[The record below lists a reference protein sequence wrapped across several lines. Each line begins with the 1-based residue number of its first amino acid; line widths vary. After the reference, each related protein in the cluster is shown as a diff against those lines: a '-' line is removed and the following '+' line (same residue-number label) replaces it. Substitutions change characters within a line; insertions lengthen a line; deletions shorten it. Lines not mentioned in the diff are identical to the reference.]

1 MKTINFLTGNFMPE
15 NCAGTNRIVSLVKE
29 LEKTYKVN
37 IFCITERGKPQKN
50 QKIVYSDNTDVYY
63 IDQRDYDGE
72 KFYSRALH
80 ELYYA
85 IKLALKAKRFQ
96 SDITVATSPQMFI
109 IPAVAIFGSK
119 KSIIDV
125 RDLVWEY
132 IEETSAYKKVLKNL
146 ITQFMKLSLKKF
158 KYITVTNSH
167 EFHWIEEYVSK
178 NNIIKISNGIEN
190 STFEQLCELK
200 NNTDRVFTVTY
211 IGNVGI
217 AQNIKTLIDAAK
229 DIKDIQVNII
239 GEGNR
244 YKQLKEYVHKGRISN
259 VEFFG
264 RVQREK
270 MVDFYKE
277 SSLLFAQLD
286 ETFNAAMP
294 SKLYEYASTG
304 LPIVYAGSG
313 IARDF
318 VDQLENST
326 TINPNDTKALK
337 NAIIKYRD
345 SNCIISQKNREFV
358 KNNFIRE
365 KQSAKMVDIVD
376 RLIKE

>member
-15 NCAGTNRIVSLVKE
+15 NCAGTNRILSFVKE

-50 QKIVYSDNTDVYY
+50 QKIVYSDNIDVYY
-63 IDQRDYDGE
+63 VDQRYYDGE

-85 IKLALKAKRFQ
+85 IKLALKARKFQ

-109 IPAVAIFGSK
+109 IPAVAVFGSP

-167 EFHWIEEYVSK
+167 EYHWVEEFVSK
-178 NNIIKISNGIEN
+178 DNIVQITNGIEN
-190 STFEQLCELK
+190 SIFEQLCKLK
-200 NNTDRVFTVTY
+200 HNEKRAFTVTY
-211 IGNVGI
+211 IGNIGI
-217 AQNIKTLIDAAK
+217 AQNIKILIDAVK
-229 DIKDIQVNII
+229 GIKDIQVNII

-244 YKQLKEYVHKGRISN
+244 YKQLKEYVHKNRILN

-264 RVQREK
+264 RVQRDK
-270 MVDFYKE
+270 MVDFYQE

-294 SKLYEYASTG
+294 SKLYEYAATG

-313 IARDF
+313 VARDF
-318 VDQLENST
+318 VNELENAT
-326 TINPNDTKALK
+326 TINPNDTEALK
-337 NAIIKYRD
+337 SAILKYRD
-345 SNCIISQKNREFV
+345 LKCTISQKNRDFV
-358 KNNFIRE
+358 RKNFIRE
-365 KQSAKMVDIVD
+365 KQSAKMVDIVN

>member
-50 QKIVYSDNTDVYY
+50 QKIVYSDNIDVYY

-85 IKLALKAKRFQ
+85 IKLVFKAKRFQ

-109 IPAVAIFGSK
+109 IPAVAVFGSK

-146 ITQFMKLSLKKF
+146 ITQFMKLSLKRF

-178 NNIIKISNGIEN
+178 NNIVKISNGIEN

-200 NNTDRVFTVTY
+200 NSTDRVFTVTY

-217 AQNIKTLIDAAK
+217 AQNIKTLIDAVK

-244 YKQLKEYVHKGRISN
+244 YKQLKNYVHKARISN

-264 RVQREK
+264 RVQRDK

-318 VDQLENST
+318 VNQLENST
-326 TINPNDTKALK
+326 TINPNDTNALK

-345 SNCIISQKNREFV
+345 SNRIISQKNREFV

-365 KQSAKMVDIVD
+365 KQSTKMVDIVD

>member
-15 NCAGTNRIVSLVKE
+15 NCAGTNRILSLVKE

-50 QKIVYSDNTDVYY
+50 QKIVYSDNIDVYY
-63 IDQRDYDGE
+63 VDQRYYDGE

-85 IKLALKAKRFQ
+85 IKLTLKARKFQ

-109 IPAVAIFGSK
+109 IPAVAVFGSR

-132 IEETSAYKKVLKNL
+132 IEETSAYKKILKNL

-167 EFHWIEEYVSK
+167 EYHWVEEFVSK
-178 NNIIKISNGIEN
+178 DNIVQITNGIEN
-190 STFEQLCELK
+190 STFEQLCRLK
-200 NNTDRVFTVTY
+200 HNEERVFTVTY

-217 AQNIKTLIDAAK
+217 AQNIKTLIDAAR
-229 DIKDIQVNII
+229 DVQNIRVNII

-244 YKQLKEYVHKGRISN
+244 YKQLKEYVHKNRISN

-264 RVQREK
+264 RVQRDK
-270 MVDFYKE
+270 MIDFYQE

-286 ETFNAAMP
+286 ETFSAAMP

-313 IARDF
+313 VARDF
-318 VDQLENST
+318 VNELENST
-326 TINPNDTKALK
+326 TIKPGDTKALK
-337 NAIIKYRD
+337 DAILKYRD
-345 SNCIISQKNREFV
+345 LKCTISQKNRDFV
-358 KNNFIRE
+358 RKNFIRE
-365 KQSAKMVDIVD
+365 KQSTKMVDIVD
-376 RLIKE
+376 RLIME

>member
-15 NCAGTNRIVSLVKE
+15 NCAGTNRILSLVKE

-50 QKIVYSDNTDVYY
+50 QKIIYSDNIDVYY
-63 IDQRDYDGE
+63 IDQRYYDGE

-85 IKLALKAKRFQ
+85 IKLALKARKFQ

-109 IPAVAIFGSK
+109 IPAVAVFGSR

-132 IEETSAYKKVLKNL
+132 IEETSAYKKLLKNL

-167 EFHWIEEYVSK
+167 EYHWVEEFVSK
-178 NNIIKISNGIEN
+178 GNIVQITNGIEN
-190 STFEQLCELK
+190 STFEQLCKLK
-200 NNTDRVFTVTY
+200 QNENKIFTVTY
-211 IGNVGI
+211 IGNIGI
-217 AQNIKTLIDAAK
+217 AQNIKTLIDAAG
-229 DIKDIQVNII
+229 DIKNVQVNII

-244 YKQLKEYVHKGRISN
+244 YEQLKDYVHRNRISN

-264 RVQREK
+264 RVQRDK
-270 MVDFYKE
+270 MVDFYQE

-286 ETFNAAMP
+286 ETFSAAMP

-304 LPIVYAGSG
+304 LPIVYAGIG
-313 IARDF
+313 VAKDF
-318 VDQLENST
+318 VNELENST
-326 TINPNDTKALK
+326 TIKPGDTKALK
-337 NAIIKYRD
+337 DAILKYRD
-345 SNCIISQKNREFV
+345 LKCSISQKNRDFV
-358 KNNFIRE
+358 RKNFIRE
-365 KQSAKMVDIVD
+365 KQSTKMVDIVD
-376 RLIKE
+376 KLIME